1 MEWRER
7 LGVYLVDVSKYVITG
22 VVIASLFED
31 LENNKIVIYSV
42 GIGSALSLLLVGL
55 ILSNK
60 KETTKKDKK
69 K

>member
-1 MEWRER
+1 MEWKER

-42 GIGSALSLLLVGL
+42 GIASALSLLLVGL

-60 KETTKKDKK
+60 KETIKKDKK

>member
-1 MEWRER
+1 MEWKER

-42 GIGSALSLLLVGL
+42 GICSALSLLLVGL

-60 KETTKKDKK
+60 KETTKKEKK